1 VIIRV
6 RKPRRWATGRPSNIR
21 VRKLAWVAHIRT
33 TKSSR
38 ISQGKLSSARPFRR
52 PAAENPTKQRRYFV
66 KEGVFLD
73 HEDEK
78 PITCVGEV
86 VKGISDRLPVDLKT
100 LFPKLSLR

>member
-1 VIIRV
+1 
-6 RKPRRWATGRPSNIR
+6 
-21 VRKLAWVAHIRT
+21 
-33 TKSSR
+33 
-38 ISQGKLSSARPFRR
+38 
-52 PAAENPTKQRRYFV
+52 V